1 MLSVLK
7 YEYMIFSIIKFIHS
21 QNIHCCN
28 KYKKFFYSESSFDIF
43 LSKTMR
49 HNREKSV
56 KFTETSANFTEK
68 SVKFT
73 E

>member
-21 QNIHCCN
+21 QNIHCSN
-28 KYKKFFYSESSFDIF
+28 KYKKYYYSESSFDIF

-49 HNREKSV
+49 HITEKSFKFTERRANFAEKSV
-56 KFTETSANFTEK
+56 KFTE
-68 SVKFT
+68 
-73 E
+73 